1 MNSKDW
7 GFEVHITVTENGI
20 RSEIEMAVTEL
31 EEAER
36 IHFPSIEL
44 RTEFIE
50 DCVGC
55 VMYDYEMHEYDL
67 RVYTPNYIMVVL
79 DTAKLYGYTEE

>member
-1 MNSKDW
+1 MRITI
-7 GFEVHITVTENGI
+7 HITEDGI
-20 RSEIEMAVTEL
+20 RYEIEAAVTEL

-36 IHFPSIEL
+36 IHFPDSQTRE
-44 RTEFIE
+44 EFID

-67 RVYTPNYIMVVL
+67 RVYAPNYIMVVL

>member
-1 MNSKDW
+1 MKITI
-7 GFEVHITVTENGI
+7 HITEDGI

-36 IHFPSIEL
+36 IHFPDTIA
-44 RTEFIE
+44 RTEFID

-55 VMYDYEMHEYDL
+55 VMYDYEMREYDL
-67 RVYTPNYIMVVL
+67 KVYTPNYMMVVL

>member
-1 MNSKDW
+1 MKITI
-7 GFEVHITVTENGI
+7 HITKDGI

-36 IHFPSIEL
+36 IHFPDTIT
-44 RTEFIE
+44 RTEFID

-55 VMYDYEMHEYDL
+55 VMYDYEMREYDL
-67 RVYTPNYIMVVL
+67 KVYTPNYIMVVL

>member
-7 GFEVHITVTENGI
+7 RLDVLFTVTEDGI
-20 RSEIEMAVTEL
+20 RSEIEAAVTEL

-36 IHFPSIEL
+36 IHFPNAQA
-44 RTEFIE
+44 RTEFIN
-50 DCVGC
+50 DCAGC
-55 VMYDYEMHEYDL
+55 AMYDYEMHEYDL